1 MQIYTSYGYTRRDA
15 AKSILEKNL
24 YGIDIDTRAYQLA
37 YFAVM
42 MKARQYN
49 RRIFKEGKITTQQFK
64 KRRSC
69 SPFLYFCGA
78 LIRAAGALPQK
89 IGSDGFSSRG
99 RLQPSRKTERDLLRR
114 GGENPEKQ
122 EATFCKI
129 EIPTE

>member
-1 MQIYTSYGYTRRDA
+1 MQIYTSYGYTQRDA
-15 AKSILEKNL
+15 AKKKNL

-78 LIRAAGALPQK
+78 LIRAAGALP
-89 IGSDGFSSRG
+89 
-99 RLQPSRKTERDLLRR
+99 
-114 GGENPEKQ
+114 
-122 EATFCKI
+122 
-129 EIPTE
+129 